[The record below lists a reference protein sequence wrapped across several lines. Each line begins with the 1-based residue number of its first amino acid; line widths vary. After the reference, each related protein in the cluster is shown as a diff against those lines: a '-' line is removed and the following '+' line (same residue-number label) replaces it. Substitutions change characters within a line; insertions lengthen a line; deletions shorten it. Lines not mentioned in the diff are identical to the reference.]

1 MTCAARTALS
11 ARARQGSI
19 AHVTR
24 EGAPPSLLPLGAACV
39 NQAVKGVAIARKCV
53 ALTAR
58 PCVAPPRGRGLT
70 AACAQVFG

>member
-1 MTCAARTALS
+1 M
-11 ARARQGSI
+11 QGSI

-53 ALTAR
+53 PGLALTGAHR
-58 PCVAPPRGRGLT
+58 PALAPPRPG
-70 AACAQVFG
+70 A